1 MAINKTEYW
10 IQHTLKDC
18 AATQTSFEVG
28 PEMIGIILS
37 ALTETA
43 FEYSFSPTE
52 LEMFRCDL
60 GLALTEFTRKSVNP
74 VRRWMG
80 SLIKERREA
89 KRAADNLR
97 SMIRHIMAVYRMKKE
112 GEHVEGTMIQLVM
125 ESDDAFP
132 TDLEKTAQLMEVSER
147 IVLLMQKAVWYILA
161 L

>member
-52 LEMFRCDL
+52 LEMFRRDL

-89 KRAADNLR
+89 KCAADNLR